1 MFKNWLKSIW
11 QSIQKKGQERRKEK
25 KLEWQCKVFAYANAK
40 KNATA
45 ILNQV
50 NEDTKWGTLQG
61 KEEPFCS
68 ESRISRLQMFFK
80 ISPLKISQK
89 S

>member
-25 KLEWQCKVFAYANAK
+25 KLEWQCKVFAYANAN

-50 NEDTKWGTLQG
+50 N
-61 KEEPFCS
+61 
-68 ESRISRLQMFFK
+68 
-80 ISPLKISQK
+80 
-89 S
+89 